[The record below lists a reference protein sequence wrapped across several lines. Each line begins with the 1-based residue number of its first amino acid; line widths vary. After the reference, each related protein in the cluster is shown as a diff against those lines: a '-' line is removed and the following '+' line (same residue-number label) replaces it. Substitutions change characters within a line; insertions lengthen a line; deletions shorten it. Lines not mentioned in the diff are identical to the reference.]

1 MNSLQNLFYLARR
14 FKTATALNLIGL
26 IVAFTA
32 FYLFMTQV
40 LYNAGYNR
48 GFPDAERLFRV
59 EAKMNLDAPWG
70 VHCNRPVLEMMLQ
83 LPEVEAGTILPM
95 WSHLLELYQ
104 GETPVECTAATV
116 RGESSLLPFGAECL
130 DGKLTWDEGNT
141 DGVLIPASL
150 AERFFG
156 TTMAAGRYLWSE
168 AAGKGDSVRV
178 MGVYRDFPENCCL
191 MNSVFSSM
199 GEEHRHNYSEWSLS
213 GYLRIYASVDADAF
227 RAEFKERVKATFRK
241 VVMAEQA
248 DEYDNASPEEKAEM
262 DQQIEDYFGR
272 LDFRVTPLTETFF
285 SGVDSSDTG
294 NRTVHLILVWA
305 CVVILLVAA
314 INFLNFTLA
323 ESPMRVRGV
332 NTRRVLGEQASTL
345 RLSLIAETVVTA
357 LAAFVLSLGV
367 IYLLSQWPAV
377 AKLFSDNIA
386 PAGHLPLMGW
396 TALIAVGIG
405 IVAGVYPAFFVT
417 SFQPALALK
426 GSFGLTP
433 RGRRLRTA
441 LVTLQVF
448 ISLILVTYIGIL
460 YLQSHFIYHSDYGFD
475 KDELLYC
482 QLPDE
487 LKGKKDAVRA
497 ELLQMGGVEDV
508 SYSNF
513 VLGSQPKYMGWG
525 RGDGD
530 HAVTFTCFPV
540 DWRYLRTMGIKV
552 IEGRDFNEHDGDC
565 YIINEAGRQRW
576 SWVEMD
582 KELTNGDLPVV
593 GVCENV
599 RYGSVHQE
607 RDADPVAFVIL
618 GERYAQWG
626 DRLDILNVRL
636 ARNSNKVELR
646 HQIEDKLREMGDG
659 TEVGVRFLD
668 QQLENLYQEEFRFIR
683 QVLLFSVIC
692 LVITLIGV
700 FCLTLFETEYRRKE
714 IGIRKVFGST
724 EEEILTL
731 LSRRYV
737 ALILFSFLFAAP
749 IAWYI
754 GRQWLQSFA
763 ERTPI
768 HWWLFPLALAAVA
781 AITLATVCIQGWRAA
796 TENPVNS
803 IKTE

>member
-1 MNSLQNLFYLARR
+1 MQVRNRRNKVWQLLVWALLALPTAAGAQDAKLHKLQQDFVDTRFGLFIHFNMPTFCSHDWPDPDEPVATFEPRRLDCRQWAKAARRAGMAYGCLTTKHHSGFCIWDTQTTDYSVMNS
-14 FKTATALNLIGL
+14 
-26 IVAFTA
+26 
-32 FYLFMTQV
+32 
-40 LYNAGYNR
+40 
-48 GFPDAERLFRV
+48 
-59 EAKMNLDAPWG
+59 
-70 VHCNRPVLEMMLQ
+70 PV
-83 LPEVEAGTILPM
+83 
-95 WSHLLELYQ
+95 
-104 GETPVECTAATV
+104 
-116 RGESSLLPFGAECL
+116 
-130 DGKLTWDEGNT
+130 K
-141 DGVLIPASL
+141 
-150 AERFFG
+150 
-156 TTMAAGRYLWSE
+156 
-168 AAGKGDSVRV
+168 
-178 MGVYRDFPENCCL
+178 RDVVKEF
-191 MNSVFSSM
+191 
-199 GEEHRHNYSEWSLS
+199 
-213 GYLRIYASVDADAF
+213 ADAF

-248 DEYDNASPEEKAEM
+248 DEYDKLNAEERAEW

-272 LDFRVTPLTETFF
+272 QDFRLTPLTETYF
-285 SGVDSSDTG
+285 SGVDPSDTG
-294 NRTVHLILVWA
+294 NRTVHIILIWA

-357 LAAFVLSLGV
+357 LFAFILSLGV
-367 IYLLSQWPAV
+367 IYLLSQWPAI
-377 AKLFSDNIA
+377 AELFSSDISLVN
-386 PAGHLPLMGW
+386 HLPLVGW
-396 TALIAVGIG
+396 TAVIAVLIG
-405 IVAGVYPAFFVT
+405 ITAGTYPAFFVT

-433 RGRRLRTA
+433 KGRQLRTA
-441 LVTLQVF
+441 LVALQVF
-448 ISLILVTYIGIL
+448 ISLILVIYIGIL

-475 KDELLYC
+475 KDELLYS
-482 QLPDE
+482 QLPGE

-497 ELLQMGGVEDV
+497 ELMQMGGVEDV
-508 SYSNF
+508 AYSNV

-530 HAVTFTCFPV
+530 KAVSFTCFPV
-540 DWRYLRTMGIKV
+540 DWRYLRTMGIKI
-552 IEGRDFNEHDGDC
+552 IEGRDFNEYDGDC
-565 YIINEAGRQRW
+565 YIINRAARERW

-593 GVCENV
+593 GVCENM
-599 RYGSVHQE
+599 RYGSVHQD
-607 RDADPVAFVIL
+607 RAADPVAFVIL
-618 GERYAQWG
+618 GERYKSWG

-659 TEVGVRFLD
+659 SDVGVRFLD
-668 QQLENLYQEEFRFIR
+668 QQLENLYQEEFRFIH

-724 EEEILTL
+724 EEAILLL
-731 LSRRYV
+731 LSRHY
-737 ALILFSFLFAAP
+737 AILLLLSFLLAAP
-749 IAWYI
+749 IAWYL
-754 GRQWLQSFA
+754 GHEWLQSFA
-763 ERTPI
+763 ERTSI
-768 HWWLFPLALAAVA
+768 HWWLFPVALAAVSF
-781 AITLATVCIQGWRAA
+781 ITLATVCIQGWRAA

>member
-1 MNSLQNLFYLARR
+1 MSSLFYLARR
-14 FKTATALNLIGL
+14 FKTATALNLLGL
-26 IVAFTA
+26 TVAFAA

-48 GFPDAERLFRV
+48 GIPDAERLFRV
-59 EAKMNLDAPWG
+59 EAKMNLDAPWD
-70 VHCNRPVLEMMLQ
+70 VNCNRPVLEMMMQ
-83 LPEVEAGTILPM
+83 LPEVEAGTIVPM
-95 WSHLLELYQ
+95 WGWMQEFYQ
-104 GETPVECTAATV
+104 GETPVECAAAKIH
-116 RGESSLLPFGAECL
+116 GGSSLLPFGAECL
-130 DGKLTWDEGNT
+130 DGKLTWDNGPAE
-141 DGVLIPASL
+141 GVLIPASL
-150 AERFFG
+150 AERFFD
-156 TTMAAGRYLWSE
+156 TTMAAGRYLWTGE
-168 AAGKGDSVRV
+168 DSVRV
-178 MGVYRDFPENCCL
+178 MGVYRDFPENCFL
-191 MNSVFSSM
+191 MNAIYSSM
-199 GEEHRHNYSEWSLS
+199 GEDGSRDYSEWSNN
-213 GYLRIYASVDADAF
+213 GYLLLHAAVDADAF

-248 DEYDNASPEEKAEM
+248 DEYDKLNAEERAEW

-272 LDFRVTPLTETFF
+272 LDFRLTPLTETYF
-285 SGVDSSDTG
+285 SGVSPSDTG
-294 NRTVHLILVWA
+294 NRTVHLILIWA

-345 RLSLIAETVVTA
+345 RLNLIAETVTTA
-357 LAAFVLSLGV
+357 LFAFILSLGV
-367 IYLLSQWPAV
+367 IYLLSQWPAI
-377 AKLFSDNIA
+377 AELFSSDISLVN
-386 PAGHLPLMGW
+386 HLPLVGW
-396 TALIAVGIG
+396 TAVIAVLIG
-405 IVAGVYPAFFVT
+405 ITAGTYPAFFVT

-433 RGRRLRTA
+433 KGRQLRTA
-441 LVTLQVF
+441 LVALQVF
-448 ISLILVTYIGIL
+448 ISLILVIYIGIL

-475 KDELLYC
+475 KDELLYS
-482 QLPDE
+482 QLPGE

-497 ELLQMGGVEDV
+497 ELLQISGVEDV
-508 SYSNF
+508 AYSNV

-530 HAVTFTCFPV
+530 KAVSFTCFPV
-540 DWRYLRTMGIKV
+540 DWRYLRTMGIKI

-565 YIINEAGRQRW
+565 YIINRAAHERW

-582 KELTNGDLPVV
+582 KERTNGDLPVV
-593 GVCENV
+593 GVCENM
-599 RYGSVHQE
+599 RYGSVHQD
-607 RDADPVAFVIL
+607 RAADPVAFVIL
-618 GERYAQWG
+618 GERYKSWG

-636 ARNSNKVELR
+636 ARNSDKVELR
-646 HQIEDKLREMGDG
+646 HQIENKLREMGDG
-659 TEVGVRFLD
+659 SEVGVRFLD

-724 EEEILTL
+724 EEAILLL
-731 LSRRYV
+731 LSRHY
-737 ALILFSFLFAAP
+737 AILLLLSFLLAAP
-749 IAWYI
+749 IAWYL
-754 GRQWLQSFA
+754 GHEWLHSFT

-768 HWWLFPLALAAVA
+768 YWWLFPLALVTVS